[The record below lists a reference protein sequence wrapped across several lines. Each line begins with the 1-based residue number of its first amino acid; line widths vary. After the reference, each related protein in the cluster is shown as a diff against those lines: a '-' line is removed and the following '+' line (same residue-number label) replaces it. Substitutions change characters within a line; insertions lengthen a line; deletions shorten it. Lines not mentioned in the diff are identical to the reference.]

1 MHSFEQPPTVT
12 DDVKA
17 VQKQSETK
25 EKSKIHT
32 LATLPEA
39 PLIQKKVL
47 VTHQVTIYPTRAAM
61 LDKNGGRVSRAV
73 PALFYVLESK
83 QDAIDQSLGLQ
94 GYNIGNRDG
103 ESIGWISGKECKD
116 WSLPTAWSPSTEAF
130 KDPPLLYSSLKT
142 NSDPTKT
149 EGVDGV
155 LMPKELYDS
164 ELVFPVLEN
173 RNGFYRIDR
182 PLPST
187 VESNL
192 TFPLWLENRDH
203 VEKKADG
210 SFERIE
216 DNNFLLLEE
225 RKFDDAL
232 RNFNLLVPQWEK
244 LKTDYIGRKNCQALL
259 HSTQIAFVQF
269 FCGIVSQEQL
279 TNDAMSEA
287 GSFVQVDLLH
297 QNIDDIAVMP
307 DEEFE
312 PFFLWNFSRTL
323 DSLKKAEQG
332 EKYSLRVGQ
341 SMTKFVRVPWEKIS
355 TDR

>member
-1 MHSFEQPPTVT
+1 MHPFEQVPSVS

-17 VQKQSETK
+17 VPKQSETN
-25 EKSKIHT
+25 EQSKIHT

-47 VTHQVTIYPTRAAM
+47 VTHQVTIYPTREAM
-61 LDKNGGRVSRAV
+61 FDKNGGRVSRAV
-73 PALFYVLESK
+73 PALFYVIDSK
-83 QDAIDQSLGLQ
+83 QDAIDQAIGLQ
-94 GYNIGNRDG
+94 GYNVGNSKG
-103 ESIGWISGKECKD
+103 ENIGWISTKECKE
-116 WSLPTAWSPSTEAF
+116 WSLPTAWSPNVQVF

-142 NSDPTKT
+142 DSDSSKKT
-149 EGVDGV
+149 EGVDGA

-192 TFPLWLENRDH
+192 TFPLW
-203 VEKKADG
+203 VEHRYRSEEKADG
-210 SFERIE
+210 STESLR
-216 DNNFLLLEE
+216 DSNFLLLEE

-232 RNFNLLVPQWEK
+232 RNFNYLVPQWQK
-244 LKTDYIGRKNCQALL
+244 LDPYERKESVALL
-259 HSTQIAFVQF
+259 AATQNAYAS
-269 FCGIVSQEQL
+269 IVGNIFSPQQL
-279 TNDAMSEA
+279 TRDAMSKTA
-287 GSFVQVDLLH
+287 KHTDSYILDWT
-297 QNIDDIAVMP
+297 IDDIAIM
-307 DEEFE
+307 DDGEFAD
-312 PFFLWNFSRTL
+312 FLKWPLLETL
-323 DSLKKAEQG
+323 DNLKKAEQG

-341 SMTKFVRVPWEKIS
+341 TVTKFVRVPWEGIS